1 MTCEGTGAC
10 NQGRHPW
17 CCDCG
22 NLVTE
27 NSDGSSPH
35 ADMRSGIDKDYEV
48 KTRMDWQD
56 WFVFWFCVGIV
67 AGLAVSMLWGWI

>member
-35 ADMRSGIDKDYEV
+35 ADMRSGIGRAVEFIGWAV
-48 KTRMDWQD
+48 WCI
-56 WFVFWFCVGIV
+56 FVFVTTVIV
-67 AGLAVSMLWGWI
+67 TSWVASKLEGMT

>member
-1 MTCEGTGAC
+1 MTCEGTGSC

-27 NSDGSSPH
+27 NSDGSDPH
-35 ADMRSGIDKDYEV
+35 AETRSGV
-48 KTRMDWQD
+48 DWAIEIVG
-56 WFVFWFCVGIV
+56 WVVWCIVVFVTTTATSWIV
-67 AGLAVSMLWGWI
+67 SKLGG